1 MGTPEAGA
9 AAAPAATASPRPRVT
24 LPLVTF
30 NDLLW
35 LLYLYPIGWL
45 ARVLPRSFLYALGRL
60 AEPIVQ
66 LHARDRKAKATPWIA
81 AACGTTGE
89 HARRIASRSLSNNLF
104 GTLDD
109 LLLVRPG
116 SDTMLCCDGMEGV
129 HHLESAIAR
138 GKGVILLVAHFCAN
152 RVALRYLATRGYT
165 ALSVHNRQPSNV
177 AEGRLGRQF
186 LQPRRIGLQRLAFPE
201 HVFVQDPECTLKIMR
216 RLRAGGLV
224 MLQMDG
230 LAGTKPIEHSFLGR
244 SRHLASGIFEI
255 VRLSDCAVVPTL
267 CLGRS
272 DGFRIRFDPM
282 LEIVRAFSRDAFISA
297 NLSQFLTIIEKQVVA
312 NPEEWRLWNNS
323 LAWRV

>member
-1 MGTPEAGA
+1 M
-9 AAAPAATASPRPRVT
+9 AATASPQPRVT
-24 LPLVTF
+24 LPLVTV

-45 ARVLPRSFLYALGRL
+45 ARVLPRSFLYAIGRL
-60 AEPIVQ
+60 AEPVVQ
-66 LHARDRKAKATPWIA
+66 FHARDRKAKATPWIA
-81 AACGTTGE
+81 AACGTTAE
-89 HARRIASRSLSNNLF
+89 RASKIANRSLSQNLF

-116 SDTMLCCDGMEGV
+116 SDAMLRCDGVEGLP
-129 HHLESAIAR
+129 HLESAIAR

-152 RVALRYLATRGYT
+152 RIALRYLSTQGYA
-165 ALSVHNRQPSNV
+165 ALTVHNRQPTNV
-177 AEGRLGRQF
+177 AEGRLGREF

-201 HVFVQDPECTLKIMR
+201 HVFVQDPDCTLRIIR
-216 RLRAGGLV
+216 RLRAGGLA

-230 LAGTKPIEHSFLGR
+230 RAGTNPIEHSFLGR
-244 SRHLASGIFEI
+244 RRHLASGVFEI

-272 DGFRIRFDPM
+272 DGLRIHFDPM
-282 LEIVRAFSRDAFISA
+282 LEIVRASSREAFVSA
-297 NLSQFLTIIEKQVVA
+297 NLSQFVTVVEKQVIA
-312 NPEEWRLWNNS
+312 NPEEWRLWNHS